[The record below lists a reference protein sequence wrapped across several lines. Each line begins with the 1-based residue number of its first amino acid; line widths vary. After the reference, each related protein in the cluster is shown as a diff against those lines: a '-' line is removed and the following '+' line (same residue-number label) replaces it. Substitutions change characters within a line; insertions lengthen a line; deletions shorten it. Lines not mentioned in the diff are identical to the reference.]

1 MTTTALFARF
11 VQTLRTVREMSPAAA
26 AAVRRNWNAFSDGV
40 ATRASE
46 LLTEDQLNGVLDALV
61 LATSPVLVLTVAVC
75 VGYLV
80 TACLRRFCGNVRRNV
95 KHKYD
100 DEFAITADTV
110 EKACRELRDVYCSL
124 SHVLSAKCAVASN
137 AVFHSPL
144 ISTSTRRRYVLP
156 GGNVGTM
163 LDAIRENG
171 FAAGVL
177 RVRERVARQS
187 GAASA
192 CAVAAFER
200 AFLLEMYDDK
210 NVEDNVSRDTL
221 TSIFDDCFPDVSGV
235 EAYALMVMSILHR
248 GTPARRRHD
257 VNDAK
262 TVRKMCRVLFCDRLG
277 EGTAREPSDRVVRVM
292 QRRLTEVD

>member
-1 MTTTALFARF
+1 MTTTTLFARF

-26 AAVRRNWNAFSDGV
+26 AAVRRHWNAFSDGA

-46 LLTEDQLNGVLDALV
+46 LLTEDRLNGVLDALV

-80 TACLRRFCGNVRRNV
+80 TTCLRRFCGNVRRNV

-100 DEFAITADTV
+100 DEFDIV

-137 AVFHSPL
+137 TGFRSPHSPL
-144 ISTSTRRRYVLP
+144 TSTSTRRRCVLP

-171 FAAGVL
+171 FAARVL

-200 AFLLEMYDDK
+200 AFLLEMYDDE
-210 NVEDNVSRDTL
+210 NDEDNVSRDTL